1 LLIVTTGNS
10 ENVALE
16 LVTHDF
22 AINLLTHSSV
32 EEGTDLLFIV
42 NFKLFLTTSGWVSN
56 IIFFQ
61 RKVSRTTLL

>member
-1 LLIVTTGNS
+1 LLIVTASNS

-16 LVTHDF
+16 IVTHDI
-22 AINLLTHSSV
+22 ALNLLAHSSV

-56 IIFFQ
+56 VEFH
-61 RKVSRTTLL
+61 L